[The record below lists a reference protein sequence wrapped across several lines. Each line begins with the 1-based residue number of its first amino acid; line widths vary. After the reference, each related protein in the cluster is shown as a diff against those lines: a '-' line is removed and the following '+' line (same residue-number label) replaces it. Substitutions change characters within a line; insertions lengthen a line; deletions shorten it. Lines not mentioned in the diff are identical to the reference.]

1 MKNDTKRNERQDEK
15 KCDLTRILLKY
26 RMIFLENRL
35 FPIFFQVFLIFLEKS
50 FQNIWRFHENAV
62 PLHSL

>member
-1 MKNDTKRNERQDEK
+1 MKNKMKRNERQDEK
-15 KCDLTRILLKY
+15 KCDLIRILLKY

-35 FPIFFQVFLIFLEKS
+35 FSIFFSSFLIFLEKS
-50 FQNIWRFHENAV
+50 CQNIWRFYENAV

>member
-15 KCDLTRILLKY
+15 KCDLIRILLKY

-35 FPIFFQVFLIFLEKS
+35 FPIFSQVFLIFLEKS
-50 FQNIWRFHENAV
+50 FQNIWRLQKNAV
-62 PLHSL
+62 SLHSL

>member
-15 KCDLTRILLKY
+15 KCDLIRMRLKY
-26 RMIFLENRL
+26 RMIFVGNRL
-35 FPIFFQVFLIFLEKS
+35 FSVFFQVFLIFLEKS
-50 FQNIWRFHENAV
+50 FQNIWMFRENAI